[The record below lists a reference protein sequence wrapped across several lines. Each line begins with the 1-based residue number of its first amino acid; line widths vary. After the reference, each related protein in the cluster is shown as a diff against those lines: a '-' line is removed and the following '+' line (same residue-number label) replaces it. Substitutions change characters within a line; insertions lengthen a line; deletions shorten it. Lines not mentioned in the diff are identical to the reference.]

1 MTTDSSR
8 TKRLPPKSKL
18 LFLDCDSTLSAIE
31 GIDEL
36 ARLRGAACFA
46 EIEAM
51 THAAMEGRIPISEVF
66 GRRLEIIRPTRAECS
81 KVGQMYMECIERGVV
96 EALDAAHAAGWVPC
110 ILSAGFREAIEPLAA
125 HLGIEHVEAVGLH
138 FDAAGDYAGYERDYP
153 TTHNGGKPE
162 VIKSWIQQHAPTR
175 TAMVGD
181 GISDLETQP
190 VVDLFVGYGGV
201 VARPR
206 VQAESRAFIR
216 HFDELPALL
225 GESRTLPLA
234 RRRRPCGPDGAYTS

>member
-1 MTTDSSR
+1 MSDSN
-8 TKRLPPKSKL
+8 LPPKPKL

-36 ARLRGAACFA
+36 ARLRGEACFA

-66 GRRLEIIRPTRAECS
+66 GRRLEIIRPTREECAR
-81 KVGQMYMECIERGVV
+81 VAQMYSERV
-96 EALDAAHAAGWVPC
+96 EPAAKETLAALRAAGWTPC
-110 ILSAGFREAIEPLAA
+110 ILSAGFRESIEPLAA
-125 HLGIEHVEAVGLH
+125 YLGIERVEAVGLH
-138 FDAAGDYAGYERDYP
+138 FDAAGNYTGYERDYP
-153 TTHNGGKPE
+153 TTRNGGKPE
-162 VIKSWIQQHAPTR
+162 VITNWIQQHAPAR
-175 TAMVGD
+175 SVMVGD

-206 VQAESRAFIR
+206 VQAEARAFIR
-216 HFDELPALL
+216 HFGELPALL
-225 GESRTLPLA
+225 EKW
-234 RRRRPCGPDGAYTS
+234 